1 MLQLS
6 FYPQEED
13 GVTEK
18 TEFWDWAHSSVA
30 GLAVARTWIPS
41 LALKEKIFLGHL
53 RRSRRRISAQ

>member
-18 TEFWDWAHSSVA
+18 NEFWDWAHSSVA
-30 GLAVARTWIPS
+30 EPRCCKGLDSITNTFRQSLFRTP
-41 LALKEKIFLGHL
+41 
-53 RRSRRRISAQ
+53 